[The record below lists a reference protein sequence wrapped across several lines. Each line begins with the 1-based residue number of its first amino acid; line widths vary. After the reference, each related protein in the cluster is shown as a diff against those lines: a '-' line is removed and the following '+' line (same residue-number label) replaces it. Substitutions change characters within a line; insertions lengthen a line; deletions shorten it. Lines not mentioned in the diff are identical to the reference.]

1 MNTSLEVN
9 IAKAAEGQREAI
21 IGLLRSEKLPVD
33 DLPLTLENFFTATI
47 GEQVIAAIGLER
59 YGHDGLLRSM
69 VVNNA
74 HRNNH
79 IASGLVQQLE
89 DFAAKSGIDNM
100 YLLTETAQHY
110 FEKKGYQTISREG
123 VPVAIRGSSEFS
135 HVCPVSAVVMKKK
148 IA

>member
-9 IAKAAEGQREAI
+9 IAKAAENQREAV
-21 IGLLRSEKLPVD
+21 IGLLRAEKLPID
-33 DLPLTLENFFTATI
+33 DLPLTLDNFFTATI
-47 GEQVIAAIGLER
+47 DEQVIAAIGLEQ
-59 YGHDGLLRSM
+59 YGHDALLRSM
-69 VVNNA
+69 VVASA

-110 FEKKGYQTISREG
+110 FEKKGYDTINREA
-123 VPVAIRGSSEFS
+123 VPATIRASSEFS